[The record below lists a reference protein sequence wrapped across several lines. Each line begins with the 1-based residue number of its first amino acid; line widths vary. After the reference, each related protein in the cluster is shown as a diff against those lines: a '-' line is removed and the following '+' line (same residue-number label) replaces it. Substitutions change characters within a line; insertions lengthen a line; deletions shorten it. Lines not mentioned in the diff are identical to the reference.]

1 MSKATPGGPLAL
13 SVSLSPEAANAI
25 VYAIAFEVVA
35 EAEHLDV
42 LPVSSQPP
50 DLLAISVRCAR
61 ISRLTVINDQ
71 LGWRA
76 QRSAADEPIVITA
89 SDVVLLELATLLE
102 ATAQARI
109 RFPDAQLEPF
119 EFDQAAKAIRAT
131 LRAAAH

>member
-1 MSKATPGGPLAL
+1 MSKPTPDDPLDL

-35 EAEHLDV
+35 EAEHLDS

-61 ISRLTVINDQ
+61 ISRLTAINDQ

-76 QRSAADEPIVITA
+76 ERNAADEPVVVTA
-89 SDVVLLELATLLE
+89 TDVVLLELATLLE
-102 ATAQARI
+102 TTAQGRI

-119 EFDQAAKAIRAT
+119 AFDQAARAIRAAI
-131 LRAAAH
+131 RAAAL

>member
-1 MSKATPGGPLAL
+1 MSKPTPDDPFDL

-35 EAEHLDV
+35 EAEHLDS

-61 ISRLTVINDQ
+61 ISRLTAINDQ

-76 QRSAADEPIVITA
+76 ERNAADEPVVVTA
-89 SDVVLLELATLLE
+89 TDVVLLELATLLE
-102 ATAQARI
+102 TTAQGRI

-119 EFDQAAKAIRAT
+119 AFDQAARAIRAAI
-131 LRAAAH
+131 RAAAL